1 MRKKIIFVLMGL
13 VLILG
18 LASCKTD
25 QPNPTPG
32 PGPVVT
38 PEKTE
43 YTVTFD
49 TLGGNAI
56 EAKKVE
62 EGKAVV
68 LPTDPTKEGYTF
80 AGWYTDKD
88 CTKKY
93 ENEKVSKDMTL
104 YAKWT
109 EKQTP
114 PEPAKYNVTYEING
128 HGVQPTNLTDVTAL
142 PETLPVLTAEG
153 WVFEGWFTD
162 EGLATAAVAGAA
174 LTAGITLYAKW
185 TKNSVSVP
193 LAKTTVY
200 MIGDSTCAPYD
211 QATKDLDYYYQRDGF
226 GTGIAPYFKEEAT
239 VVNLGVGGA
248 SSKSFT
254 TLPQYDT
261 FKKDLKAGD
270 YVIIIFGHNDEKKA
284 DSTKF
289 ATLTNNGKDNEG
301 TFSYYMYNNF
311 IKYALEKG
319 ATPILGTPIVR
330 YDAKNNYAEGTKYLH
345 CMTEDATFG
354 GGDYAQAARD
364 LAEELGLT
372 LIDNTRLTAAKW
384 KATTE
389 GAGSRDYYGM
399 ISSTAE
405 DGTHLNSYGARMV
418 GYLMTS
424 SLLTSSSSLANYVV
438 DDLKEPTREEFLKV
452 NPNYVEPT
460 YTAPT
465 SWSTN
470 WTTSGDWH
478 ASVFG
483 ALRHDPK
490 KYIKTFYDIR
500 ENADGTVTLEDKGLN
515 KDGDYDRDEEG
526 NILKDEKGNIIYP
539 NYATGQFNSKK
550 DGILMYFQQL
560 SINDNFVFEATIHL
574 DSVQY
579 VNNGGAFGLMVR
591 DDMYVDTFKA
601 DLNTNFLAVGNLGTP
616 FGAGTSNEYTYVAFQ
631 RETTDAF
638 GRLKEDK
645 TDNYLKVGDS
655 VTLKIVKVDS
665 TYSLFY
671 NGVKTAGKYD
681 LSLAGDDKAY
691 IYVGLFVAGVTAT
704 FSNISLTVN

>member
-25 QPNPTPG
+25 EPDPTPG

-62 EGKAVV
+62 EGKAVA
-68 LPTDPTKEGYTF
+68 LPTDPTKEGHTF

-93 ENEKVSKDMTL
+93 ENEAVTKNMTL

-109 EKQTP
+109 EN
-114 PEPAKYNVTYEING
+114 A
-128 HGVQPTNLTDVTAL
+128 
-142 PETLPVLTAEG
+142 
-153 WVFEGWFTD
+153 
-162 EGLATAAVAGAA
+162 
-174 LTAGITLYAKW
+174 
-185 TKNSVSVP
+185 VSVP

-248 SSKSFT
+248 SSKSFA

-261 FKKDLKAGD
+261 FKNNLKAGD

-330 YDAKNNYAEGTKYLH
+330 YDAKNDYAEGSKYLH
-345 CMTEDATFG
+345 CMVEDSTFG

-399 ISSTAE
+399 ISSNAE

-418 GYLMTS
+418 GYLMTK
-424 SLLTSSSSLANYVV
+424 SLVESSSTLGKYVV

-465 SWSTN
+465 SWSTY

-490 KYIKTFYDIR
+490 NNFKTYYDII
-500 ENADGTVTLEDKGLN
+500 ENNDNTVTLADKGT
-515 KDGDYDRDEEG
+515 GSSA
-526 NILKDEKGNIIYP
+526 
-539 NYATGQFNSKK
+539 NYATGQFNS
-550 DGILMYFQQL
+550 
-560 SINDNFVFEATIHL
+560 
-574 DSVQY
+574 
-579 VNNGGAFGLMVR
+579 
-591 DDMYVDTFKA
+591 
-601 DLNTNFLAVGNLGTP
+601 
-616 FGAGTSNEYTYVAFQ
+616 
-631 RETTDAF
+631 
-638 GRLKEDK
+638 
-645 TDNYLKVGDS
+645 
-655 VTLKIVKVDS
+655 
-665 TYSLFY
+665 
-671 NGVKTAGKYD
+671 
-681 LSLAGDDKAY
+681 
-691 IYVGLFVAGVTAT
+691 
-704 FSNISLTVN
+704 

>member
-1 MRKKIIFVLMGL
+1 MRKKIVFVILGL

-25 QPNPTPG
+25 EPNPTPG
-32 PGPVVT
+32 PGTVVT

-43 YTVTFD
+43 YTVTFN
-49 TLGGNAI
+49 TLGGNVI

-68 LPTDPTKEGYTF
+68 LPADPTKAGYTF
-80 AGWYTDKD
+80 AGWYTDQA

-93 ENEKVSKDMTL
+93 ENEKVTKDMTL

-114 PEPAKYNVTYEING
+114 PEPAKYNVTYEINE
-128 HGVQPTNLTDVTAL
+128 HGTQPTNLTDVTAL
-142 PETLPVLTAEG
+142 PETLPVLSAES
-153 WVFEGWFTD
+153 WTFEGWFTD
-162 EGLATAAVAGAA
+162 AEFKNAAVAGIA
-174 LTAGITLYAKW
+174 LTTNVILYAKW
-185 TKNSVSVP
+185 KKNSVSVP
-193 LAKTTVY
+193 LAKTTIY

-239 VVNLGVGGA
+239 EVVNLGVGGA

-261 FKKDLKAGD
+261 FKKDLKSGD
-270 YVIIIFGHNDEKKA
+270 YVIIVFGHNDEKKA

-289 ATLTNNGKDNEG
+289 ATLQNNGKDNEG
-301 TFSYYMYNNF
+301 TFSYYIYNNF

-330 YDAKNNYAEGTKYLH
+330 YDAKNAYAEGSKHLH
-345 CMTEDATFG
+345 YMTEDSTFG
-354 GGDYAQAARD
+354 GGDYAQATRD

-399 ISSTAE
+399 ISSNTE

-418 GYLMTS
+418 GYLMTK
-424 SLLTSSSSLANYVV
+424 SLVESSSTLGNYVV

-478 ASVFG
+478 ASAFG

-490 KYIKTFYDIR
+490 NKFKDYYDIR
-500 ENADGTVTLEDKGLN
+500 ENADNTITLDDKGTG
-515 KDGDYDRDEEG
+515 KD
-526 NILKDEKGNIIYP
+526 P

-560 SINDNFVFEATIHL
+560 SINDNFVLEATMHL

-579 VNNGGAFGLMVR
+579 VNNGGGFGLMVR
-591 DDMYVDTFKA
+591 DDMYVDTYKA
-601 DLNTNFLAVGNLGTP
+601 DLNTNFLAVGSLGTP
-616 FGAGTSNEYTYVAFQ
+616 FGAGTANEYAYKAFS
-631 RETTDAF
+631 RENIDGFT
-638 GRLKEDK
+638 RDK
-645 TDNYLKVGDS
+645 GDKIDNYLKAGDT

-671 NGVKTAGKYD
+671 NGVKTAGNYD
-681 LSLAGDDKAY
+681 LSLAGDDKEY

-704 FSNISLTVN
+704 FSNISLTIN